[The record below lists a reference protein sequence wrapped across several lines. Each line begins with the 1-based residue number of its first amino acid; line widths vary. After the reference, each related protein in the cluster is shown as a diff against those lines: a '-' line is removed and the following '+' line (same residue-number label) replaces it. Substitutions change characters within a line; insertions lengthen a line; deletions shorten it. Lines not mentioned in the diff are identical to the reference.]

1 MDDIKYKKENLNL
14 PIIQTSTVKNVKKFK
29 FSTIN
34 NKLLFSKY
42 TNKAKMLS

>member
-14 PIIQTSTVKNVKKFK
+14 PIIQTSTVKKFK